1 MSTVKRLSAIEE
13 LADFLAR
20 RPTIEEILAFR
31 LSDEALDRARNLLAK
46 NKDET
51 LTTEESRELDRMI
64 VLDDV
69 LGLIRARALES
80 RASDDGAGDD
90 ATDTAHST

>member
-1 MSTVKRLSAIEE
+1 MSTAKQVSPIEE

-31 LSDEALDRARNLLAK
+31 LSDEALDRARELLAK
-46 NKDET
+46 SKDET
-51 LTTEESRELDRMI
+51 LTADESRELDRMI

-69 LGLIRARALES
+69 LGLVRARAL
-80 RASDDGAGDD
+80 ASQTAGD
-90 ATDTAHST
+90 AGDTTTTQRS